1 MCAKPTAKDFPVNIT
16 LSAPDATVL
25 AVRSWAAANH
35 TSLTQFIRDRLE
47 EKVAELQAERNR
59 KADEFARLIRT
70 VRIRV
75 PKGWKFDR
83 EEANARR

>member
-1 MCAKPTAKDFPVNIT
+1 MNIT

-35 TSLTQFIRDRLE
+35 TSLNQFIRDRLE
-47 EKVAELQAERNR
+47 EKVAELQTERNR
-59 KADEFARLIRT
+59 KADEFARLIQT
-70 VRIRV
+70 VHIRV

>member
-1 MCAKPTAKDFPVNIT
+1 MNIT
-16 LSAPDATVL
+16 LSAPEKTVRD
-25 AVRSWAAANH
+25 VRAWADANH
-35 TSLTQFIRDRLE
+35 TSLNQFIRDRLE
-47 EKVAELQAERNR
+47 EKAAELQAERKR
-59 KADEFARLIRT
+59 KADEFSRIIKT

>member
-1 MCAKPTAKDFPVNIT
+1 MNIT

-25 AVRSWAAANH
+25 AVRAWADANH
-35 TSLTQFIRDRLE
+35 TSLNQFIRDRLE
-47 EKVAELQAERNR
+47 EKAAELQAARAK
-59 KADEFARLIRT
+59 KAEELVAFLGSLH
-70 VRIRV
+70 VKM

>member
-1 MCAKPTAKDFPVNIT
+1 MNIT

-35 TSLTQFIRDRLE
+35 TSLNQFIRDRLE

-59 KADEFARLIRT
+59 KADEFVRLIQT
-70 VRIRV
+70 VHIRV

>member
-1 MCAKPTAKDFPVNIT
+1 MNIT

-35 TSLTQFIRDRLE
+35 TSLNQFIRDRLE

-59 KADEFARLIRT
+59 KADEFARLIQT

>member
-1 MCAKPTAKDFPVNIT
+1 MNIT

-35 TSLTQFIRDRLE
+35 TSLNQFIRDRLE
-47 EKVAELQAERNR
+47 EKAVELQAERNR
-59 KADEFARLIRT
+59 KADEFVRLIQT
-70 VRIRV
+70 VHIRV